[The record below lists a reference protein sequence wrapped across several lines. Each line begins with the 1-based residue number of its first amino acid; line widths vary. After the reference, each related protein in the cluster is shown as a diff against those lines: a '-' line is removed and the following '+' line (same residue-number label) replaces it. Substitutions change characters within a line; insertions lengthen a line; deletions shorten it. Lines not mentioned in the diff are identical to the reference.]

1 MDRAEREREKR
12 RAARQAAAK
21 KQREA
26 QVKRMRLIIA
36 AAGAVLILVLMLVI
50 GQSRRSA
57 AARAAAASGA
67 GNAGA
72 ASGAVLSSGE
82 ETAESAATESG
93 EAEETAAA
101 SVPAAAPVQTTAVQV
116 EIPEEIAFEPHA
128 TEETEPT
135 VLMDYSEICVD
146 GDVLEDRSLY
156 DPWYQIDFKTGPH
169 YAENVDGI
177 VTFRGNSFRDDP
189 TKGFVNFKEYRFEN
203 LWTKSTGVLEYN
215 ERTWSG
221 NGWTGQPLMMRWPKD
236 VKQHMNMYEAAKAD
250 DDLVEVIYA
259 SMDGYIY
266 FMNLVTGEATRD
278 PMFVGWT
285 FKGAGALDPRGY
297 PILYVGAGYNS
308 DKGVSRAFIINLL
321 DCSIMYTF
329 GNEDDFSL
337 RGTLSYFDSSALV
350 DAASDTLIYPGE
362 NGILYLMR
370 LNTSYDPAAG
380 TLTVDPDPIVKWHY
394 WGKRTSDEKYWL
406 GMEDSAAIYKNYIFV
421 CDNGGHMMCINLN
434 TLRFVWVQ
442 DILDDSN
449 GSPVLAIEDGH
460 LYLYVSTSFHLGW
473 RSDSSA
479 TIPIWKID
487 AEDGSVVWHTD
498 YECFTIEGVSGGVQS
513 TPAVGK
519 YGLSDYLYVTVSMTM
534 NDSGE
539 KLVCLDRKT
548 GDIVWEHEA
557 AYAWSSPVCVYA
569 PDGTGCVVYCSSG
582 GSMFMLDGV
591 TGEVKDTFSFG
602 EQTLEASPAVYD
614 GYLVV
619 GTRDCEIRGFKLL

>member
-82 ETAESAATESG
+82 ETAESAVTESG

-101 SVPAAAPVQTTAVQV
+101 SAPAAAPAQTAAVQV

-434 TLRFVWVQ
+434 TLRFAERLFRDDPDLEDRRGGRLGGLAHGLRVLHDRGRLGRRAVDAGCRQ
-442 DILDDSN
+442 IRPQRLSLCDGLDDHERLRRKTRLSRQED
-449 GSPVLAIEDGH
+449 GRYRLGARGRLRLVLAGVRLRARRH
-460 LYLYVSTSFHLGW
+460 GLRRLLLVGRQHVHARRRHG
-473 RSDSSA
+473 RS
-479 TIPIWKID
+479 
-487 AEDGSVVWHTD
+487 E
-498 YECFTIEGVSGGVQS
+498 
-513 TPAVGK
+513 
-519 YGLSDYLYVTVSMTM
+519 
-534 NDSGE
+534 
-539 KLVCLDRKT
+539 
-548 GDIVWEHEA
+548 
-557 AYAWSSPVCVYA
+557 
-569 PDGTGCVVYCSSG
+569 
-582 GSMFMLDGV
+582 
-591 TGEVKDTFSFG
+591 
-602 EQTLEASPAVYD
+602 
-614 GYLVV
+614 GYLQL
-619 GTRDCEIRGFKLL
+619 RRADARGLPGGLRRVPGRGDERLRNPGL